1 MKDKTQQ
8 QLEDM
13 VEEASDMLGKCS
25 NQLAETLTV
34 LQCLTEQADEDCP
47 QEYRSRHFLD
57 AIHDSHVLLTARGI
71 MK

>member
-1 MKDKTQQ
+1 
-8 QLEDM
+8 
-13 VEEASDMLGKCS
+13 MLGKCS

-34 LQCLTEQADEDCP
+34 LQYLTEQADEDCP